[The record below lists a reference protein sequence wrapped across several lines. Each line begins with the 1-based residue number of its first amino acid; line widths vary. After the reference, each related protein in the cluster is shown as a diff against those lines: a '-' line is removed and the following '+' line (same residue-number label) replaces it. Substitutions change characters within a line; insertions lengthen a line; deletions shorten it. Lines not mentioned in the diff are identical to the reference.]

1 MFAKHEDGTGK
12 KVAIGLFAAIAAG
25 VALLW
30 GWNTLAADFF
40 GLARME
46 FRHAL
51 AAEVLL
57 IAAGALVGLRGIV
70 RRVAD

>member
-1 MFAKHEDGTGK
+1 MIAKHENGRGRHI
-12 KVAIGLFAAIAAG
+12 AIGALALLVAALGI
-25 VALLW
+25 LW

-40 GLARME
+40 GLTRME

-57 IAAGALVGLRGIV
+57 IIAGALVGLRGDF
-70 RRVAD
+70 RRVTG